1 MSLSLQT
8 LVLLPPKGGYHLV
21 ARQGGLVEPRNS
33 ELECSILRAL
43 ERMVDAE
50 GEQSPSFFFFF
61 SHEGGR
67 WFLLFQESLFQFLM
81 RE

>member
-43 ERMVDAE
+43 ERMVDTE

-61 SHEGGR
+61 
-67 WFLLFQESLFQFLM
+67 FLM
-81 RE
+81 RVDGGSFSSRNLSFSS

>member
-21 ARQGGLVEPRNS
+21 ARKGGLVEPRNS

-61 SHEGGR
+61 
-67 WFLLFQESLFQFLM
+67 LM
-81 RE
+81 RVDGGSFSSRNLSFSS